1 MHLLQYNYLRPL
13 IFEGFLLMTFVPY
26 YKKFFRND
34 LQPGKPNFAL
44 EDLLL
49 LNQLNKSKVDYF
61 IGQFIEL
68 ASAF

>member
-1 MHLLQYNYLRPL
+1 
-13 IFEGFLLMTFVPY
+13 MTFVPY